1 MDSIRFEHSVSATFA
16 IDRNPSGTGGD
27 LFADMLGEHLKKQGA
42 SDQPEKLA
50 RRKPKAEGPSH
61 EEDRPAA
68 RRPGVVIKHA
78 HDLRDVA
85 NTARDVTP
93 PKDQQVSLAASTE
106 TSDACMDD
114 QAPTD
119 QATVDQV
126 PADQASTDEAAV
138 EVAQDKDQQTDQQTD
153 PQEPVLV
160 WVQVAPE
167 VPAEVTDGV
176 AAIVVDPQALALPDG
191 QLAPAAET
199 EAAITPAEP
208 APVAPQAGAAA
219 NPDAQPEDEAAQAN
233 FAATLAASLGDT
245 MAGLVSSDAGL
256 ETAAS
261 AEVLASADLATLAA
275 PKAAPPAPAD
285 APQADAI
292 ELAANITPEAPRP
305 AADAKTRPVTRAIP
319 ASEIK
324 AQVAAAQNQASQ
336 APQPPAAAQALAHA
350 APNAAFN
357 DTQGDGF
364 DVGFGPDG
372 AGAPGWTLHLAQGA
386 AAKRPDFIAQLR
398 QHLQELPAHE
408 QVAVNI
414 QRALR
419 EGTNKLSIQLSPA
432 ELGKIHVKLEID
444 EEKRVTAAVT
454 VEKPSTL
461 ELLQRDAKGLERAL
475 QEAGLKMDGSDLS
488 FNLGRQ
494 DGKEFS
500 QEMRQSGTA
509 GSGNGSGEAQVEGD
523 IPADQAA
530 AQVDTAAGLV
540 NVQI

>member
-1 MDSIRFEHSVSATFA
+1 MDSIRFEPSVSATFA
-16 IDRNPSGTGGD
+16 VDRNPTGTGND
-27 LFADMLGEHLKKQGA
+27 VFADMLGEHLKRQAAAGQ
-42 SDQPEKLA
+42 SEKLA
-50 RRKPKAEGPSH
+50 RRKPKSDEPIH
-61 EEDRPAA
+61 DEDRPAA
-68 RRPGVVIKHA
+68 RRPGVVVKHA

-93 PKDQQVSLAASTE
+93 QEDRQAHLAGPTDGSA
-106 TSDACMDD
+106 ACMDD
-114 QAPTD
+114 EAAADP
-119 QATVDQV
+119 A
-126 PADQASTDEAAV
+126 PADQPQADQAAI
-138 EVAQDKDQQTDQQTD
+138 EVAQDKNQQTDQKTGEQAG
-153 PQEPVLV
+153 PQEPILV
-160 WVQVAPE
+160 SVQVASE
-167 VPAEVTDGV
+167 APAETTNEAV
-176 AAIVVDPQALALPDG
+176 AIVADPQTPAPADAQPV
-191 QLAPAAET
+191 PAAET
-199 EAAITPAEP
+199 ETAAVTPAAP
-208 APVAPQAGAAA
+208 APAAPQADAAA
-219 NPDAQPEDEAAQAN
+219 NADAPPEDEAAQAN

-245 MAGLVSSDAGL
+245 MAGLIGGDAAIDA
-256 ETAAS
+256 AAS
-261 AEVLASADLATLAA
+261 AETLATTDLATLTT
-275 PKAAPPAPAD
+275 PKAATPANAN
-285 APQADAI
+285 ASQAVAV

-305 AADAKTRPVTRAIP
+305 AAEVKARHATRAVP

-324 AQVAAAQNQASQ
+324 AQIAAAQNQASQ
-336 APQPPAAAQALAHA
+336 ANQPPVAPQALAQA

-357 DTQGDGF
+357 EALGEGF
-364 DVGFGPDG
+364 DAGFGPDG

-386 AAKRPDFIAQLR
+386 AAKRPDFVAQLR

-414 QRALR
+414 RRAVR
-419 EGTNKLSIQLSPA
+419 EGTNRLSIQLSPA

-444 EEKRVTAAVT
+444 EEKRVTAALT

-461 ELLQRDAKGLERAL
+461 ELLQRDMKGLERAL

-509 GSGNGSGEAQVEGD
+509 GFGSSSSETQAEGALL
-523 IPADQAA
+523 ADQAA

>member
-1 MDSIRFEHSVSATFA
+1 MDTIRFEHSVSAAFA
-16 IDRNPSGTGGD
+16 IDRNPTGTGGD
-27 LFADMLGEHLKKQGA
+27 LFADMLGEHMRKQAA
-42 SDQPEKLA
+42 SDQSEKLT
-50 RRKPKAEGPSH
+50 RRKPKADGPSH
-61 EEDRPAA
+61 EEDRPAV

-93 PKDQQVSLAASTE
+93 PKDEQASLAAPAE

-114 QAPTD
+114 QAPIE
-119 QATVDQV
+119 TV
-126 PADQASTDEAAV
+126 TIEAAP
-138 EVAQDKDQQTDQQTD
+138 DKDQQTDQQTGA
-153 PQEPVLV
+153 PEPALV
-160 WVQVAPE
+160 STQVAPE
-167 VPAEVTDGV
+167 APVELIDEA
-176 AAIVVDPQALALPDG
+176 AAIAVEPQAPVLADS
-191 QLAPAAET
+191 QLVPSPEAEPAT
-199 EAAITPAEP
+199 ITPAEP
-208 APVAPQAGAAA
+208 APAEPAPVDPQADTAAHA
-219 NPDAQPEDEAAQAN
+219 DAQPKDEAAQAN
-233 FAATLAASLGDT
+233 FAAALAASLDDT
-245 MAGLVSSDAGL
+245 MAGLVSSDAAL
-256 ETAAS
+256 DTAAS
-261 AEVLASADLATLAA
+261 AETLASANLAALAT
-275 PKAAPPAPAD
+275 PKAAAPVAE
-285 APQADAI
+285 APQAAE

-305 AADAKTRPVTRAIP
+305 AAEIKARPAARAIP

-324 AQVAAAQNQASQ
+324 AQVAAAQNQANP
-336 APQPPAAAQALAHA
+336 APQPQPAAPALAHA

-357 DTQGDGF
+357 QTQSDGF
-364 DVGFGPDG
+364 DVGLGPDG
-372 AGAPGWTLHLAQGA
+372 AGAPGWALHLAQGA
-386 AAKRPDFIAQLR
+386 SAKRPDFIAQLR

-419 EGTNKLSIQLSPA
+419 QGNSQMTIQLSPA

-461 ELLQRDAKGLERAL
+461 ELLQRDVKGLERAL

-500 QEMRQSGTA
+500 QEMRQSGTS
-509 GSGNGSGEAQVEGD
+509 GFGNGSGEAQAEGD
-523 IPADQAA
+523 VPADQAV